1 MASVSMA
8 AVKELRDRLGAGMV
22 DSKNAL
28 VEADGDIEKAIE
40 ILRLKG
46 LKGVAKREG
55 REASEGLVA
64 VAQTEGRATMI
75 ELVCETDF
83 VAKNEKFL
91 ALGDKVL
98 AAIAAAG
105 ATTVE
110 EALAAPI
117 EGGTVESTIIDESA
131 IIGEKLVL
139 RRVSVVEAPK
149 TAFYLHRTSKDLPPQ
164 IGVVVGYEGDDE
176 KAALSIAQHI
186 SFAEPQYV
194 TREEVPQADVDKERD
209 IVTEI
214 SKNEGKPE
222 AALPKI
228 IEGRLDAFFKQ
239 IVLSEQ
245 VHALDEQK
253 RQVAAVASAAGITV
267 TGFARAKVGS

>member
-1 MASVSMA
+1 MATVSMA

-28 VEADGDIEKAIE
+28 IEADGDIEKAIE

-64 VAQTEGRATMI
+64 VQQSAGRATMI

-83 VAKNEKFL
+83 VAKNEKFI
-91 ALGDKVL
+91 ALGTRVL
-98 AAIAAAG
+98 EAIVAVG
-105 ATTVE
+105 ATTL
-110 EALAAPI
+110 EAALGAPLD
-117 EGGTVESTIIDESA
+117 GGTVEATITDESA

-139 RRVSVVEAPK
+139 RRVAVVEAPN

-164 IGVVVGYEGDDE
+164 IGVIVGFEGGDE

-194 TREEVPQADVDKERD
+194 SREQVPAAEVDKERD

-239 IVLSEQ
+239 IVLNEQ

-253 RQVAAVASAAGITV
+253 RSVAAVAEAAGITV